1 MKFVLYDDL
10 QIAKERTLKYL
21 ILTELWPKNQF
32 LTAIFKSAAIL
43 KQSKIPRVLEME
55 LVVHILKLIFAK
67 FEENPRCT
75 F

>member
-1 MKFVLYDDL
+1 
-10 QIAKERTLKYL
+10 
-21 ILTELWPKNQF
+21 
-32 LTAIFKSAAIL
+32 L
-43 KQSKIPRVLEME
+43 KQSKIPRVLEMK